1 MTAGEP
7 ADIIVGLLACI
18 FIISAENWPCM
29 FFLKVSGFSLYN
41 LFRSGCTVGWHSG
54 ALPELCSVYVAVW
67 SWHVLLLPARVL
79 HFPTQFRNTHVGLS
93 GNSKLSMAVN
103 VIYFIFI
110 LFLFLAYL
118 RWSCNET
125 VTHTWCTRSTW
136 LTLESWDSLQ
146 LSAG

>member
-1 MTAGEP
+1 MTSREP

-18 FIISAENWPCM
+18 FLLFWERTGLIC
-29 FFLKVSGFSLYN
+29 FLKASGFLLYN
-41 LFRSGCTVGWHSG
+41 LFRSGYTVGWHSG
-54 ALPELCSVYVAVW
+54 ALPQLCSVYIAGW
-67 SWHVLLLPARVL
+67 SWHVLLLSVRVL
-79 HFPTQFRNTHVGLS
+79 HFLTQFRNTHVGLS
-93 GNSKLSMAVN
+93 GNSKLSIAGN

-110 LFLFLAYL
+110 LFIFLAYL
-118 RWSCNET
+118 RWSCNEM